1 MEIPEKPT
9 PKYYTDAHRI
19 AQQKYR
25 AKNRE
30 DYNKSQRELYA
41 KLHQDEAWRKK
52 FNEQSAKNNLAA
64 RQKKREEILQENPD
78 HVFKK
83 RGRPRKTVPD
93 EKLPEDNELR
103 QLKQNLIDIL
113 AKKMFIQ
120 IKNDTE
126 PHRVKAVHQ
135 HQQTIRSLQL
145 KMDRLT
151 EQMKQ
156 LTELQ
161 VQEEKTIHE
170 IRQGLRDDEI
180 AKAVVDKTDFRSIVN
195 KMC

>member
-25 AKNRE
+25 AKNRD
-30 DYNKSQRELYA
+30 DYNKSQRELYT

-83 RGRPRKTVPD
+83 RGRPRK
-93 EKLPEDNELR
+93 ELPEEMRLEQNDMTNKRFILKDPEL
-103 QLKQNLIDIL
+103 
-113 AKKMFIQ
+113 
-120 IKNDTE
+120 
-126 PHRVKAVHQ
+126 HRVQ
-135 HQQTIRSLQL
+135 ETIRSIQL

-156 LTELQ
+156 LIELQ
-161 VQEEKTIHE
+161 NQEKNNES
-170 IRQGLRDDEI
+170 DDEI
-180 AKAVVDKTDFRSIVN
+180 AKADKTIRLSKCDILCSIHYGYCVPLFN
-195 KMC
+195 V

>member
-1 MEIPEKPT
+1 VYIMDPEKPT

-25 AKNRE
+25 AKNRD

-52 FNEQSAKNNLAA
+52 FNEQSAKNNLVA

-83 RGRPRKTVPD
+83 RGRPRKT
-93 EKLPEDNELR
+93 ELPEDE
-103 QLKQNLIDIL
+103 KQNLNM
-113 AKKMFIQ
+113 AKIFIQ
-120 IKNDTE
+120 LKDTE
-126 PHRVKAVHQ
+126 PYRVQ
-135 HQQTIRSLQL
+135 ETIRSIQL

-161 VQEEKTIHE
+161 IQEKNN
-170 IRQGLRDDEI
+170 IRIGR
-180 AKAVVDKTDFRSIVN
+180 
-195 KMC
+195 

>member
-1 MEIPEKPT
+1 MEIPDETPK

-30 DYNKSQRELYA
+30 DYNKSQRDLYA

-83 RGRPRKTVPD
+83 RGRPRKT
-93 EKLPEDNELR
+93 ELPEDEIR

-126 PHRVKAVHQ
+126 PVKAVHQ

-161 VQEEKTIHE
+161 VQEEKTIYE
-170 IRQGLRDDEI
+170 IGQGLRDDEI
-180 AKAVVDKTDFRSIVN
+180 AKAVDKKFNSIVN

>member
-1 MEIPEKPT
+1 MEIPEKPK

-83 RGRPRKTVPD
+83 RGRPRKTVP
-93 EKLPEDNELR
+93 NEEIL
-103 QLKQNLIDIL
+103 NLEQGI
-113 AKKMFIQ
+113 
-120 IKNDTE
+120 
-126 PHRVKAVHQ
+126 Q
-135 HQQTIRSLQL
+135 HQTIQL
-145 KMDRLT
+145 KMVRLT
-151 EQMKQ
+151 EQIKR
-156 LTELQ
+156 TELQ
-161 VQEEKTIHE
+161 VQEIHE
-170 IRQGLRDDEI
+170 EI
-180 AKAVVDKTDFRSIVN
+180 AVDKTIR
-195 KMC
+195 

>member
-1 MEIPEKPT
+1 MDPEKPT

-83 RGRPRKTVPD
+83 RGRPRKI
-93 EKLPEDNELR
+93 ELPEEIR
-103 QLKQNLIDIL
+103 LKQNDM
-113 AKKMFIQ
+113 AKEMFIQ
-120 IKNDTE
+120 LKNPE
-126 PHRVKAVHQ
+126 SHCVIAE
-135 HQQTIRSLQL
+135 TIRSLQL

-156 LTELQ
+156 LTELH
-161 VQEEKTIHE
+161 I
-170 IRQGLRDDEI
+170 
-180 AKAVVDKTDFRSIVN
+180 
-195 KMC
+195 

>member
-9 PKYYTDAHRI
+9 PKYYTHAHRI

-52 FNEQSAKNNLAA
+52 FNEQSAKNNLVA

-83 RGRPRKTVPD
+83 RGRPRKT
-93 EKLPEDNELR
+93 ELPEDE
-103 QLKQNLIDIL
+103 QLKQNVID
-113 AKKMFIQ
+113 
-120 IKNDTE
+120 T
-126 PHRVKAVHQ
+126 

-145 KMDRLT
+145 KMNRLT

-156 LTELQ
+156 LTGLQ
-161 VQEEKTIHE
+161 VQDEKTM
-170 IRQGLRDDEI
+170 
-180 AKAVVDKTDFRSIVN
+180 KSDKDCVTM
-195 KMC
+195 KLQKQW

>member
-1 MEIPEKPT
+1 MDPEKPK

-25 AKNRE
+25 AKNRD
-30 DYNKSQRELYA
+30 DYNKSQRELYS

-64 RQKKREEILQENPD
+64 RQKKREEILQETPD

-83 RGRPRKTVPD
+83 RGRPRKI
-93 EKLPEDNELR
+93 ELPEDEEVQ

-120 IKNDTE
+120 IKNDPE
-126 PHRVKAVHQ
+126 SHRVKAVHQ

-145 KMDRLT
+145 KMDHLT

-156 LTELQ
+156 LTELHI
-161 VQEEKTIHE
+161 QEEKTIYE
-170 IRQGLRDDEI
+170 IGQGLRDDEI
-180 AKAVVDKTDFRSIVN
+180 AKAAVDKTNFHSIVN
-195 KMC
+195 KMCWYFM